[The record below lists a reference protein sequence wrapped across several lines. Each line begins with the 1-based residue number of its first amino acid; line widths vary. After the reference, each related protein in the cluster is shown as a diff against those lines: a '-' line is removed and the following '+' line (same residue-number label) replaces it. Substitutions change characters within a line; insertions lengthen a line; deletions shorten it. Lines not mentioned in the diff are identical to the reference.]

1 MGCIDQNLTYCPGS
15 FIHPDTGERLMCPL
29 RLKCARYTYEVSL
42 FHPDRAELML
52 EDGVYDVESSS
63 CLMFEKT
70 QRHSMWSPS
79 H

>member
-1 MGCIDQNLTYCPGS
+1 MASTDPNLTYCPGS
-15 FIHPDTGERLMCPL
+15 FQHPVSGDHLLCPL

-52 EDGVYDVESSS
+52 EDGAYNVESSS
-63 CLMFEKT
+63 CLMFVKI
-70 QRHSMWSPS
+70 QRHSMWFPS